1 MQSCNR
7 RWIEMLTA
15 AVLFLG
21 GSVAGSAVAQSLGR
35 PLSNGA
41 PNVTVNVIT
50 PGSLYGDRVN
60 EFDVRFAKI
69 LKFGRTRTN
78 VGVDLYNIINSA
90 AVLSYNQAFSPSIPA
105 GAGAAAWLSP
115 TAVLQPRF
123 LKFSV
128 QFDF

>member
-1 MQSCNR
+1 M
-7 RWIEMLTA
+7 
-15 AVLFLG
+15 
-21 GSVAGSAVAQSLGR
+21 
-35 PLSNGA
+35 
-41 PNVTVNVIT
+41 
-50 PGSLYGDRVN
+50 YGDRVN
-60 EFDVRFAKI
+60 EFDVRLAKI
-69 LKFGRTRTN
+69 LRFGRTRTN
-78 VGVDLYNIINSA
+78 IGFDIYNILNSS